1 MIFSKYTAY
10 TMRMKKFFIIL
21 TTSVLVTF
29 ITAIFLCVQV
39 LQMPQQVSAFDE
51 DELRIVLDAGHGG
64 VDGGV
69 TGKTTGVKESD
80 LNLAFTHSIKEVL
93 EDMGFVVTL
102 TRKTE
107 AGLYGTPTK
116 GFKRRDMQKRQEII
130 AETKPALVLSIHQN
144 FYPSKSSRGGQVF
157 YNKADGDSRA
167 LAEIMQNQIN
177 ALYQKQ
183 GARGRKCMT
192 GKYFILECSVYPTVI
207 IECGFLSNAEDE
219 KMLTSEVWREE
230 FSHAIGAG
238 VMQFLSNTTI

>member
-1 MIFSKYTAY
+1 
-10 TMRMKKFFIIL
+10 MKK
-21 TTSVLVTF
+21 SVFALSMAIVVGF
-29 ITAIFLCVQV
+29 VAAVALCIRALNTAQA
-39 LQMPQQVSAFDE
+39 VSAFD
-51 DELRIVLDAGHGG
+51 DATMRIVIDAGHGG
-64 VDGGV
+64 IDGGV
-69 TGKTTGVKESD
+69 VGRATGVKESD